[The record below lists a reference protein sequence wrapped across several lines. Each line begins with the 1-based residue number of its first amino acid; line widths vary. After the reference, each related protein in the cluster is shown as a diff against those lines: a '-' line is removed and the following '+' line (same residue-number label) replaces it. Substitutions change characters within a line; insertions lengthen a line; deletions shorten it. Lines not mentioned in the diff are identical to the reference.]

1 LLMLLLHYNFTI
13 FVVQKQ
19 RFLLQ
24 QCIVITKSSLLF
36 YDGIEL
42 GLRAVQKREFL
53 LERKVLRQNSYFCRA
68 RLTPSYLIKSDSL
81 LLLIKRKEGLFYDQ
95 AMSLSLFS
103 QSGKS
108 RK

>member
-1 LLMLLLHYNFTI
+1 MLPIAF
-13 FVVQKQ
+13 
-19 RFLLQ
+19 FLFPQ
-24 QCIVITKSSLLF
+24 FIVITKSSLLF

-81 LLLIKRKEGLFYDQ
+81 LLHKKEKKDYL
-95 AMSLSLFS
+95 
-103 QSGKS
+103 
-108 RK
+108 

>member
-1 LLMLLLHYNFTI
+1 MGGF
-13 FVVQKQ
+13 
-19 RFLLQ
+19 FLFPQ
-24 QCIVITKSSLLF
+24 FIVITKSSLLF

-81 LLLIKRKEGLFYDQ
+81 LLHKKKRRTIYDQ
-95 AMSLSLFS
+95 NM
-103 QSGKS
+103 
-108 RK
+108 

>member
-1 LLMLLLHYNFTI
+1 MLLLHYNFTT

-19 RFLLQ
+19 HFLFPEL
-24 QCIVITKSSLLF
+24 IVITKSSFLF

-81 LLLIKRKEGLFYDQ
+81 LLQKKEKKDYL
-95 AMSLSLFS
+95 
-103 QSGKS
+103 
-108 RK
+108 

>member
-1 LLMLLLHYNFTI
+1 MLLLHYNFTI

-19 RFLLQ
+19 HLLFPQ
-24 QCIVITKSSLLF
+24 FIVITKSSLLF

-81 LLLIKRKEGLFYDQ
+81 LLHKKEKKDTL
-95 AMSLSLFS
+95 
-103 QSGKS
+103 
-108 RK
+108 

>member
-1 LLMLLLHYNFTI
+1 MRQSSSFLFLIILQRLS
-13 FVVQKQ
+13 VVLPIAF
-19 RFLLQ
+19 FLFPEL
-24 QCIVITKSSLLF
+24 IVITKSSLLF

-81 LLLIKRKEGLFYDQ
+81 LLHKKEKKDYL
-95 AMSLSLFS
+95 
-103 QSGKS
+103 
-108 RK
+108 

>member
-1 LLMLLLHYNFTI
+1 MGGF
-13 FVVQKQ
+13 
-19 RFLLQ
+19 FLFPEF
-24 QCIVITKSSLLF
+24 IVITKSSLLF

-81 LLLIKRKEGLFYDQ
+81 LLHKKKRRTIYDQ
-95 AMSLSLFS
+95 NM
-103 QSGKS
+103 
-108 RK
+108 

>member
-1 LLMLLLHYNFTI
+1 MLLLHYDFTI

-19 RFLLQ
+19 HFLFP
-24 QCIVITKSSLLF
+24 QCIVIPKSSLLF

-68 RLTPSYLIKSDSL
+68 RLTPSYLIKSDSML
-81 LLLIKRKEGLFYDQ
+81 LQKKEKKDTL
-95 AMSLSLFS
+95 
-103 QSGKS
+103 
-108 RK
+108 

>member
-1 LLMLLLHYNFTI
+1 MLLLHYNFTT

-19 RFLLQ
+19 HFLFPEL
-24 QCIVITKSSLLF
+24 IVITKSSLLF

-81 LLLIKRKEGLFYDQ
+81 LLHKKEKKDYL
-95 AMSLSLFS
+95 
-103 QSGKS
+103 
-108 RK
+108 